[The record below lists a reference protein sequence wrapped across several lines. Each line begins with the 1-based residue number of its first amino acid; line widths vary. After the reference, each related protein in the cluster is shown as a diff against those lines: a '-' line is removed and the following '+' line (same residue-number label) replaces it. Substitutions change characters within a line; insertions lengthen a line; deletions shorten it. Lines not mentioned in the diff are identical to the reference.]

1 MTTHRVPPG
10 RLTPLRKRI
19 LDREFDRLLDLDIQQ
34 RQRRMEELSRRC
46 PRLTQRLELL
56 LAALTDSTDHVQA
69 IIAELA
75 GSAMTSLDEP
85 DPDLPPGTRLGA
97 WELAEVVG
105 SGGMGTVY
113 RARRADGAFEM
124 EAAVKLIRVRQDPRL
139 ARRLE
144 VERQLLARLDHP
156 NIARIIDGGTT
167 DDNQAYLVMEWVAGT
182 DLNCCADDLR
192 DSHARCLDLFGR
204 VCEAVHHAHQRRVVH
219 GDIKPANLRLGEDG
233 RIRLLDFGVARLLA
247 EEQGEPERAV
257 RALTPAFS
265 APEIRRG
272 EPASTQSDVWAL
284 GALLYWMLT
293 GDAIKQN
300 TDNTPA
306 KIAQRLH
313 GKVPRPRDLGAIL
326 AKACADDPDDRYAG
340 ASAVSHELERY
351 RELHPVAARP
361 PTRSYLLN
369 RFVRRNPIAVG
380 LGSVSVTLLLI
391 GLVSTAWQ
399 AHLTGIERDR
409 AELERDRARIEA
421 ARTERVSEFLV
432 DLFEQADPHRALG
445 EDLSARELVRQ
456 GSERISD
463 LTEAPMVQAAMYQVL
478 ARVNRSL
485 AEHETAHAM
494 ARKALAILADHPAAR
509 RDDLAEAWMLNGAT
523 LSSLG
528 QYAEAEQAHRRALA
542 LTDPHDRPAVAR
554 SLNNIG
560 LALYSLGR
568 FEQAE
573 VLMRES
579 LEIRQAE
586 NVDRTA
592 LASAYNNLALVMAAT
607 GKRADAEPL
616 YRQALELRRIE
627 LGDRHPATTYA
638 LTNLATLLTQRGEW
652 EEAGNA
658 FAEALDNRRAIYGP
672 EHPAVASVLYQLGWL
687 HSQRDDFGTAMDY
700 YQEALDIRRATL
712 GEDHPSVGVML
723 NALGRIAREQNETEQ
738 ARAWLQQA
746 LDTYRRAYGHSH
758 HDIALVKAN
767 LGATYMAQGDYDKA
781 EVLLTNAL
789 DMNRRELGQHHEH
802 VADNL
807 ELLARLHL
815 ERKEPAKALE
825 RAMEAGLVLQNLYE
839 QNEHP
844 ALRSNRAL
852 IARIN
857 TAVENDPGA

>member
-1 MTTHRVPPG
+1 MSTRRAPPG
-10 RLTPLRKRI
+10 RLTPLRKRV
-19 LDREFDRLLDLDIQQ
+19 LDREFDRLLDLDV
-34 RQRRMEELSRRC
+34 RQRKLRMEQLAQRC
-46 PRLTQRLELL
+46 PRLSQRLVLL
-56 LAALTDSTDHVQA
+56 LAALTDSADHFQD
-69 IIAELA
+69 IIAEVA
-75 GSAMTSLDEP
+75 GSAMASLNEP
-85 DPDLPPGTRLGA
+85 DPGLPSGTRLGA

-113 RARRADGAFEM
+113 RAKRADGAFEM
-124 EAAVKLIRVRQDPRL
+124 EAAVKLIRVRHDPRL

-144 VERQLLARLDHP
+144 IERQLLARLDHP

-167 DDNQAYLVMEWVAGT
+167 DDGQAYLVMEWVAGT
-182 DLNCCADDLR
+182 DLNRCADDLR
-192 DSHARCLDLFGR
+192 NSPARCLDLFAR

-233 RIRLLDFGVARLLA
+233 RVRLLDFGVARLLA
-247 EEQGEPERAV
+247 EEQGQPEKAV

-293 GDAIKQN
+293 GDTVNRN
-300 TDNTPA
+300 TDHTPA
-306 KIAQRLH
+306 DFACRLH
-313 GKVPRPRDLGAIL
+313 GKVPRPKDLGAVI
-326 AKACADDPDDRYAG
+326 ARACADDPEDRYAG
-340 ASAVSHELERY
+340 APAILRELERY
-351 RELHPVAARP
+351 RELRPVAARP
-361 PTRSYLLN
+361 PTGGYLFS
-369 RFVRRNPIAVG
+369 RFVRRNPVAVG
-380 LGSVSVTLLLI
+380 MGSVSVILLVI

-399 AHLTGIERDR
+399 AHLAGIERDR

-421 ARTERVSEFLV
+421 ARTEKVSEFLV
-432 DLFEQADPHRALG
+432 ELFEQADPHRALG
-445 EDLSARELVRQ
+445 EELSARELVRQ

-463 LTEAPMVQAAMYQVL
+463 LSEAPMVQAAMYQVL

-485 AEHETAHAM
+485 AEHETANTM
-494 ARKALAILADHPAAR
+494 SREGLAILADHPAAR
-509 RDDLAEAWMLNGAT
+509 REDLADAWTLKGAT

-542 LTDPHDRPAVAR
+542 LTDTHDRPAVAR

-568 FEQAE
+568 FKQAE

-579 LEIRQAE
+579 LEIQQTE

-592 LASAYNNLALVMAAT
+592 LASAYNNLALVLAAT
-607 GKRADAEPL
+607 GQRADAEPL

-652 EEAGNA
+652 EEAGDA
-658 FAEALDNRRAIYGP
+658 FAEALGNRRAIYGS

-687 HSQRDDFGTAMDY
+687 HSQRGDFSSALNY
-700 YQEALDIRRATL
+700 YQDALDIRRAML

-723 NALGRIAREQNETEQ
+723 NALGRIAREQNETAQ
-738 ARAWLQQA
+738 ALAWLQQA
-746 LDTYRRAYGHSH
+746 LDTYRRAYGDSH

-767 LGATYMAQGDYDKA
+767 LGATYMAQGDHDEA
-781 EVLLTNAL
+781 EALLISAL

-815 ERKEPAKALE
+815 ERNDPAKAME
-825 RAMEAGLVLQNLYE
+825 RAREAERVLQTLHDRNE
-839 QNEHP
+839 PDEHP
-844 ALRSNRAL
+844 ALKSNRAL

-857 TAVENDPGA
+857 HGNEE